1 MATLKIIAGTV
12 YGNAQHVA
20 EQVEENLAEQGVDC
34 SLESDP
40 SVADFTDADALLIIT
55 STTGQGD
62 VPPNLEF
69 VFSDLKDESPMLTG
83 KPFAV
88 AALGDSSYGES
99 FCGAGKQF
107 QELLSELQGNAV
119 ANMLEVDAIETLEP
133 DLTEISKG
141 SEMSPNFFFAI
152 FSITLISFNTCLKTL
167 FGIFLLFL

>member
-1 MATLKIIAGTV
+1 MATLKIFAGTV

-34 SLESDP
+34 ELESDP
-40 SVADFTDADALLIIT
+40 SVSDFTDADAILLIT

-69 VFSDLKDESPMLTG
+69 VFSDLKDEFPLLND

-99 FCGAGKQF
+99 FCGAGRQF
-107 QELLSELQGNAV
+107 NELLLELQGKAV
-119 ANMLEVDAIETLEP
+119 ADMLEVDALETLEP
-133 DLTEISKG
+133 EAMVI
-141 SEMSPNFFFAI
+141 EWVN
-152 FSITLISFNTCLKTL
+152 SIKTQL
-167 FGIFLLFL
+167 GV

>member
-1 MATLKIIAGTV
+1 MATLTIIAGTV

-20 EQVEENLAEQGVDC
+20 EQVEENLAQQGIDC
-34 SLESDP
+34 VLESDP
-40 SVADFTDADALLIIT
+40 SVTDFTDADALLVIT

-107 QELLSELQGNAV
+107 QSLLNELQATAV
-119 ANMLEVDAIETLEP
+119 ADLLEVDAMETLEP
-133 DLTEISKG
+133 EKDVVEWV
-141 SEMSPNFFFAI
+141 N
-152 FSITLISFNTCLKTL
+152 SIKDKLIA
-167 FGIFLLFL
+167 

>member
-1 MATLKIIAGTV
+1 MATLKIFAGTV

-34 SLESDP
+34 ELESDP
-40 SVADFTDADALLIIT
+40 SVSDFTDADAILLIT

-69 VFSDLKDESPMLTG
+69 VFSDLKDEFPLLKD

-99 FCGAGKQF
+99 FCGAGRQF
-107 QELLSELQGNAV
+107 NELLLELQGKAV
-119 ANMLEVDAIETLEP
+119 ADMLEVDALETLEP
-133 DLTEISKG
+133 EAMVI
-141 SEMSPNFFFAI
+141 EWVN
-152 FSITLISFNTCLKTL
+152 
-167 FGIFLLFL
+167 GIKAQLGV

>member
-1 MATLKIIAGTV
+1 MATLKIFAGTV

-34 SLESDP
+34 ELESDP
-40 SVADFTDADALLIIT
+40 SVSDFTDADAILMIT

-69 VFSDLKDESPMLTG
+69 VFSDLKDEFPLLKD

-99 FCGAGKQF
+99 FCGAGRQF
-107 QELLSELQGNAV
+107 NELLLELQGKAV
-119 ANMLEVDAIETLEP
+119 ADMLEVDALETLEP
-133 DLTEISKG
+133 EAMVI
-141 SEMSPNFFFAI
+141 EWVN
-152 FSITLISFNTCLKTL
+152 
-167 FGIFLLFL
+167 GIKAQLGV

>member
-1 MATLKIIAGTV
+1 MATLTIIAGTV

-20 EQVEENLAEQGVDC
+20 EQVEENLAQQGVDC
-34 SLESDP
+34 VLESDP
-40 SVADFTDADALLIIT
+40 SVTDFTDADALLVIT

-107 QELLSELQGNAV
+107 QALLNELQATAV
-119 ANMLEVDAIETLEP
+119 ADLLEVDAMETLEP
-133 DLTEISKG
+133 EKDVVEWV
-141 SEMSPNFFFAI
+141 N
-152 FSITLISFNTCLKTL
+152 SIKDKLIA
-167 FGIFLLFL
+167 

>member
-1 MATLKIIAGTV
+1 MATLTIIAGTV

-20 EQVEENLAEQGVDC
+20 EQVEENLAQQGIDC
-34 SLESDP
+34 VLESDP
-40 SVADFTDADALLIIT
+40 SVTDFSDADALLVIT

-107 QELLSELQGNAV
+107 QALLNELQATAV
-119 ANMLEVDAIETLEP
+119 ADLLEVDAMETLEP
-133 DLTEISKG
+133 EKDVVEWV
-141 SEMSPNFFFAI
+141 N
-152 FSITLISFNTCLKTL
+152 SIKDKLIA
-167 FGIFLLFL
+167 

>member
-1 MATLKIIAGTV
+1 MGSLTIIAGTV

-20 EQVEENLAEQGVDC
+20 EQVEESLAEQGIDC

-40 SVADFTDADALLIIT
+40 SVTDFSDADALLIIT

-88 AALGDSSYGES
+88 VALGDSSYGDS

-107 QELLSELQGNAV
+107 QVLLTELQADAV
-119 ANMLEVDAIETLEP
+119 ADMLEIDAMETLEP
-133 DLTEISKG
+133 EKDVLEWV
-141 SEMSPNFFFAI
+141 
-152 FSITLISFNTCLKTL
+152 NTIKDKLV
-167 FGIFLLFL
+167 G

>member
-1 MATLKIIAGTV
+1 MATLKIFAGTV

-34 SLESDP
+34 ELESDP
-40 SVADFTDADALLIIT
+40 SVSDFTDADAILLIT

-69 VFSDLKDESPMLTG
+69 VFSDLKDEFPLLKD

-99 FCGAGKQF
+99 FCGAGRQF
-107 QELLSELQGNAV
+107 NELLLELQGKAV
-119 ANMLEVDAIETLEP
+119 ADMLEVDALETLEP
-133 DLTEISKG
+133 ETMVIEWV
-141 SEMSPNFFFAI
+141 N
-152 FSITLISFNTCLKTL
+152 
-167 FGIFLLFL
+167 GIKAQLGV

>member
-1 MATLKIIAGTV
+1 MGSLTIIAGTV

-20 EQVEENLAEQGVDC
+20 EQVEESLAGQGIDC

-40 SVADFTDADALLIIT
+40 SVADFSDADALLIIT

-69 VFSDLKDESPMLTG
+69 GFSDLKDESPMLTG

-88 AALGDSSYGES
+88 AALGDSSYGDS

-107 QELLSELQGNAV
+107 QALLTELQADAV
-119 ANMLEVDAIETLEP
+119 ADMLEIDAMETLEP
-133 DLTEISKG
+133 EKDVLEWV
-141 SEMSPNFFFAI
+141 
-152 FSITLISFNTCLKTL
+152 NTIKDKLV
-167 FGIFLLFL
+167 G